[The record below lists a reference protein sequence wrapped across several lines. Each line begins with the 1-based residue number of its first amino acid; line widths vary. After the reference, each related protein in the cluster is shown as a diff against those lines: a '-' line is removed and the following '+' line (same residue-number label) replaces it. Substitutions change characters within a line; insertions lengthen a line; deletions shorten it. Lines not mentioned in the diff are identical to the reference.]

1 MEIKDI
7 YSKYLQCTQVCTDTR
22 QLSKGCFFVCIKG
35 DNFDGNTFAKDA
47 LEQGASFVLI
57 DNKDYQIDERTILV
71 DNTIDTLQALAKYH
85 RSQLVIPVIGITG
98 TNGKTTTTTLLIKL
112 MSKDVQIRK
121 SYENNILNSSFP
133 KFPSLCISHCIC
145 YSFFKINF

>member
-98 TNGKTTTTTLLIKL
+98 TNGKTTTKELLTAVLSRKYRVLSTKGNLNNHIGVPLTLLSIEQLHK
-112 MSKDVQIRK
+112 
-121 SYENNILNSSFP
+121 
-133 KFPSLCISHCIC
+133 
-145 YSFFKINF
+145 